1 MYQWDFG
8 FLSTYQAVLAKGLW
22 YTLFFTVAT
31 IVSGMFVGLV
41 IAMARLSPYRLVQL
55 PFQALVE
62 VFRCTPLLVQLVWF
76 YYALPVILGIE
87 LSAAMAG
94 FMTLTLYGAAFY
106 SEIIRAGIVSIEA
119 GQREAAQALG
129 MRGAQ
134 VMRRIIL
141 PQAFKRMVPPL
152 MNQSIL
158 QLKNTSLISV
168 LALPDLLYQGQLIA
182 HEIYKPLEVYT
193 TIAVLYFLVLFPA
206 TLLAR
211 RYERRLAVSD

>member
-1 MYQWDFG
+1 MYHWDFSY
-8 FLSTYQAVLAKGLW
+8 LSTYHAVLLKGLG
-22 YTLFFTVAT
+22 YTLLFTVAT
-31 IVSGMFVGLV
+31 IVSGLLVGL
-41 IAMARLSPYRLVQL
+41 IIGLARLSPYRVVRL
-55 PFQALVE
+55 PFAALVE

-94 FMTLTLYGAAFY
+94 FLALTLYGASFY
-106 SEIIRAGIVSIEA
+106 TEVIRAGIVSIDS

-129 MRGAQ
+129 MRRVQ
-134 VMRRIIL
+134 VMRRIVL
-141 PQAFKRMVPPL
+141 PQAFKRMIPPL

-193 TIAVLYFLVLFPA
+193 TIAVIYFAVLFPA
-206 TLLAR
+206 TILAR
-211 RYERRLAVSD
+211 WYEGRLAASD

>member
-1 MYQWDFG
+1 MYQWDFS
-8 FLSTYQAVLAKGLW
+8 FLATYQAVLLKGLW
-22 YTLFFTVAT
+22 YTILFTVIT
-31 IVSGMFVGLV
+31 IVSGLIVGLI

-55 PFQALVE
+55 PFQAVVE

-87 LSAAMAG
+87 LSAAMAA
-94 FMTLTLYGAAFY
+94 FLTLTLYGASFY
-106 SEIIRAGIVSIEA
+106 SEIIRAGIVSIDA

-129 MRGAQ
+129 MRQGQA
-134 VMRRIIL
+134 MRRIIL
-141 PQAFKRMVPPL
+141 PQALKRMIPPL

-193 TIAVLYFLVLFPA
+193 TIAVLYFAVLFPA

-211 RYERRLAVSD
+211 FYERRLAVSD

>member
-8 FLSTYQAVLAKGLW
+8 FLSVYQHVFLKGLG

-31 IVSGMFVGLV
+31 IASGLAAGL
-41 IAMARLSPYRLVQL
+41 IIGLARLSPYRLVQW

-76 YYALPVILGIE
+76 YYALPVILGVE

-94 FMTLTLYGAAFY
+94 FLALTLYGASFY
-106 SEIIRAGIVSIEA
+106 SEVIRAGVVSIDP

-129 MRGAQ
+129 MRRHKIM
-134 VMRRIIL
+134 VRIIL
-141 PQAFKRMVPPL
+141 PQAFKRMIPPL

-158 QLKNTSLISV
+158 QLKNTSLVSI
-168 LALPDLLYQGQLIA
+168 LALPDLLYQGQLVA
-182 HEIYKPLEVYT
+182 HEIYKPLEVYSV
-193 TIAVLYFLVLFPA
+193 IAIIYFMVLFPA
-206 TLLAR
+206 TMLAR
-211 RYERRLAVSD
+211 LYESRLAVSD

>member
-8 FLSTYQAVLAKGLW
+8 FLSVYQHVFLKGLG
-22 YTLFFTVAT
+22 YTLLFTAAT
-31 IVSGMFVGLV
+31 IVSGLAAGLV
-41 IAMARLSPYRLVQL
+41 IGLARLSPYRLVHL

-94 FMTLTLYGAAFY
+94 FLALTLYGASFY
-106 SEIIRAGIVSIEA
+106 SEIIRAGIVSIDV

-129 MRGAQ
+129 MRRHK
-134 VMRRIIL
+134 VMTRIVL
-141 PQAFKRMVPPL
+141 PQAFKRMIPPL

-168 LALPDLLYQGQLIA
+168 LALPDLLYQGQLVA
-182 HEIYKPLEVYT
+182 HEIYKPLEVYS
-193 TIAVLYFLVLFPA
+193 TIAVIYFAVLFPA
-206 TLLAR
+206 TMLAR
-211 RYERRLAVSD
+211 LYERRLAVSD